1 MNMNT
6 QNETNA
12 DNRPS
17 LKSLFTQTN
26 YKNHTEYKLPGVD
39 ELKAAL
45 EAGADVNE
53 PLDFIGTTAVECA
66 AERGH
71 VELLNLLL
79 EHDADLGNGI
89 GLRCLTSAI
98 CEHQRVD
105 NEDRRNNYD
114 KIIRLLIS
122 HGANINECDAQHKTM
137 IMKWVKTF
145 YPRRK
150 RILSLML
157 KYGADINIQ
166 DEKGRTAFMYALEWG
181 KDHNWSNDVELFVEN
196 GADLT
201 LRDIYGFTVSDYAN
215 FYEAPSEVK
224 RYVGHAT
231 QSPSENDTPAQGG
244 NLLHGVLRELKY
256 ADDENLVK
264 ELVQYLITSGME
276 VNARD
281 SKGRTPL
288 MIAMAEIPAEYLVPL
303 LLEYGADPSIRDAN
317 GFTAL
322 NYAQF
327 NDASPEVMELLTP
340 KE

>member
-1 MNMNT
+1 MNI
-6 QNETNA
+6 QNATNA

-26 YKNHTEYKLPGVD
+26 YKNQTEFKLPSVD

-79 EHDADLGNGI
+79 EQNPDLGYGI

-105 NEDRRNNYD
+105 NDVRRNNYD

-122 HGANINECDAQHKTM
+122 HGVNINERDARHKTM
-137 IMKWVKTF
+137 FMRWVKSF
-145 YPRRK
+145 NPRKK

-157 KYGADINIQ
+157 KYGADLNVQ
-166 DEKGRTAFMYALEWG
+166 DEKGRTAFMYALKQY
-181 KDHNWSNDVELFVEN
+181 KDRNWSNDIEFFVEN

-201 LRDIYGFTVSDYAN
+201 LRDIYGFTISDYAN
-215 FYEAPSEVK
+215 FYEVPLEVK
-224 RYVGHAT
+224 PYVGHAL
-231 QSPSENDTPAQGG
+231 QSPSENGTPTQDG
-244 NLLHGVLRELKY
+244 NLLHGVLRELRY
-256 ADDENLVK
+256 AADENLVE
-264 ELVQYLITSGME
+264 ELVQYLITSGIE

-288 MIAMAEIPAEYLVPL
+288 MLAMAEFPAEHLVPL
-303 LLEYGADPSIRDAN
+303 LLKHGADLSLRDAN

-327 NDASPEVMELLTP
+327 NDASPEVQKLLTP